1 MKEQRMWVD
10 DGKRKTQ
17 AKRNKGKNFSNI
29 FGVCLREKMFFF
41 CFFLDLKDM
50 CVLCV
55 CSHLSN
61 REMSMIIKRLP
72 FAVVFP
78 FHHLASDYRSCT
90 IIYIAVHWDE
100 LCRLEMYI
108 ITSFGHFS
116 SCVLNISFWLS
127 PSAYA
132 ERRWEGE
139 IQQIHTKIFSPHHH
153 ILLLFDFYFFFFFF
167 LNFFLISLEC
177 WRSTRCLCGNF
188 PFSFLLKN
196 GITTWSRRPN
206 QSIHLTD

>member
-1 MKEQRMWVD
+1 
-10 DGKRKTQ
+10 
-17 AKRNKGKNFSNI
+17 
-29 FGVCLREKMFFF
+29 MFFF

-50 CVLCV
+50 CVQCV

-116 SCVLNISFWLS
+116 SCVLNISF
-127 PSAYA
+127 
-132 ERRWEGE
+132 
-139 IQQIHTKIFSPHHH
+139 
-153 ILLLFDFYFFFFFF
+153 
-167 LNFFLISLEC
+167 
-177 WRSTRCLCGNF
+177 
-188 PFSFLLKN
+188 
-196 GITTWSRRPN
+196 
-206 QSIHLTD
+206 